1 VPRFILSALF
11 AAACAHAAG
20 PSAAD
25 LARTI
30 HEASL
35 DPQQCYRVRDLSYR
49 KEDIKLYFT
58 EGYLIF
64 SKPVA
69 GQPLSAAFTTD
80 VEGGDGEIIL
90 LPPSRG
96 ERKSM
101 AEFTQSPNLDEHLRA
116 ALLVFTDGTGAA
128 LLEEV
133 QRQDPVKKMPEVGA
147 LMAERWSP
155 VLRNLREGFELRMV
169 DDLLSADARKSG
181 FLFLS
186 LGGRERGN
194 FDVLYDPRGRE
205 QIVAGQLDDRGSRPH
220 YNIWTSFQMR
230 SIRTGAA
237 VRPDPGFSLKRFAI
251 DATLD
256 QSLHLKST
264 TTVKL
269 KMGAAARRSFPFEI
283 TASMKVTAVRVDGTP
298 AEAFARDSPRE
309 RTMRGNDDNAVLV
322 VTPEALEPGSEH
334 EFSFEHEGDVIASA
348 GNGVYFV
355 SSRSTWY
362 PRSAPEFSTYELTF
376 HYPKRLTL
384 VTPGDVLEDRTEGD
398 TRKTRRT
405 TPVPIRFAGFNLG
418 DYQRISNTA
427 RGLTIEVYGNRQLD
441 PALQPKQDALPDP
454 SPRPMTASQR
464 RAALQEESQRLMFSP
479 DPLGRLHAVASNV
492 ASSVEFFSGLFG
504 PAPLKTL
511 TVSPIPGT
519 FGQGFPGLVYLST
532 VAYLDPASRPAAM
545 RGESQKV
552 FFSDLMVAH
561 EVAHQWWG
569 NAVITSAYQ
578 DEWLMEAL
586 SNYSALL
593 WLEKKSGTH
602 AMEMVL
608 DDYRSRLMTKFGGP
622 DKEARTVES
631 AGPIVWG
638 VRLDSSGV
646 PDAWRSITYEKG
658 AWIMHM
664 LRRRMGDDRFL
675 KMLAE
680 LRKRYDTRSVT
691 IQDFQK
697 LAEEFVPHSPS
708 DTTETFFDNWIY
720 ATGIPALK
728 LQSSI
733 HGMKVTGTI
742 EQSGVDTDFS
752 VDVPVEVQ
760 FAKGPAQIL
769 WVRSSSEAT
778 PFTVTL
784 KAPPMK
790 VVLGLDNVLA
800 TRK

>member
-1 VPRFILSALF
+1 LR
-11 AAACAHAAG
+11 AAG
-20 PSAAD
+20 PSAAE

-35 DPQQCYRVRDLSYR
+35 DPEQCYRVRDLSYR

-58 EGYLIF
+58 DGYLIF

-69 GQPLSAAFTTD
+69 GQPLSAVFTTD

-116 ALLVFTDGTGAA
+116 ALLVFTDGTGTA
-128 LLEEV
+128 LLADV
-133 QRQDPVKKMPEVGA
+133 QKQETVKKMPEVGA
-147 LMAERWSP
+147 LMSERWSP
-155 VLRNLREGFELRMV
+155 VLRNIREGFELRMV
-169 DDLLSADARKSG
+169 DDLLSPDARKSG
-181 FLFLS
+181 FLFMGLS
-186 LGGRERGN
+186 GRERGN
-194 FDVLYDPRGRE
+194 FDVLFDPRGRE
-205 QIVAGQLDDRGSRPH
+205 QIVAGQIDDRGTRPH

-230 SIRTGAA
+230 SVRKGAA
-237 VRPDPGFSLKRFAI
+237 VRPDSGFSLTRFSI
-251 DATLD
+251 NATLD
-256 QSLHLKST
+256 QSLHLKAT

-269 KMGAAARRSFPFEI
+269 KVGAAARRSFPFEI
-283 TASMKVTAVRVDGTP
+283 TSSMKVTAVRVDGAP
-298 AEAFARDSPRE
+298 AEAFARDSARE
-309 RTMRGNDDNAVLV
+309 HALRGSDDNAVLV
-322 VTPEALEPGSEH
+322 VTPEALPPASEH

-362 PRSAPEFSTYELTF
+362 PRGAPEFSTYDLTF
-376 HYPKRLTL
+376 HYPKKLTL
-384 VTPGDVLEDRTEGD
+384 VTPGDVLEDHTEGEIR
-398 TRKTRRT
+398 TTRRA
-405 TPVPIRFAGFNLG
+405 TPVPVRFAGFNLG
-418 DYQRISNTA
+418 DYQRISTSA
-427 RGLTIEVYGNRQLD
+427 HGLTIEVYGNRQLD
-441 PALQPKQDALPDP
+441 PGLQSRQDGLPEP
-454 SPRPMTASQR
+454 SPRPMTAAQR
-464 RAALQEESQRLMFSP
+464 RAMLQEESQRLTFSP
-479 DPLGRLHAVASNV
+479 DPLARLHSVASNV
-492 ASSVEFFSGLFG
+492 ASSVEFLSGLFG

-532 VAYLDPASRPAAM
+532 VAYLDPAARPAGL
-545 RGESQKV
+545 RGEAQKV

-569 NAVITSAYQ
+569 NAVITSSYQ

-586 SNYSALL
+586 SNYSALM

-608 DDYRSRLMTKFGGP
+608 DDYRSRLLTKFGGP
-622 DKEARTVES
+622 EKEPRTVES

-638 VRLDSSGV
+638 VRLDASGV

-664 LRRRMGDDRFL
+664 LRRRMGDERFL

-680 LRKRYDTRSVT
+680 LRKRYDTRSVN
-691 IQDFQK
+691 IDEFQK
-697 LAEEFVPHSPS
+697 LAEEFGPHSPS
-708 DTTETFFDNWIY
+708 DTMEAFFDNWVY

-733 HGMKVTGTI
+733 HGLKVTGTI
-742 EQSGVDTDFS
+742 EQSGVDNDFS
-752 VDVPVEVQ
+752 IDVPVEIQ
-760 FAKGPAQIL
+760 FAKGPPQIV
-769 WVRSSSEAT
+769 WVRSSSEAA
-778 PFTVTL
+778 PFSVTL
-784 KAPPMK
+784 KAPAAR
-790 VVLGLDNVLA
+790 VVLGLESALVE
-800 TRK
+800 KK